1 MQIIARQTKPIM
13 LVAGGLNLTMI
24 YGVFAAQAAMQ
35 GMFGDTLS
43 GPLAE
48 IIVRNWAAL
57 VAIGGAMLIWGA
69 MHPPVQGLV
78 LTAVGGSK
86 LIFIVLVLVYGRAYL
101 TGQAGAIIALDAV
114 WVALFAACLVGR
126 PRGTAF

>member
-1 MQIIARQTKPIM
+1 MQIIAGQTKPIM
-13 LVAGGLNLTMI
+13 LIAGGLTLTMI
-24 YGVFAAQAAMQ
+24 YGALAPQAALQ
-35 GMFGDTLS
+35 GMFGDNLS

-101 TGQAGAIIALDAV
+101 TGQAGVIIALDAV

-126 PRGTAF
+126 PRGTAV

>member
-1 MQIIARQTKPIM
+1 
-13 LVAGGLNLTMI
+13 MI
-24 YGVFAAQAAMQ
+24 YGVFAPQAAMQ

-57 VAIGGAMLIWGA
+57 VTIGGAMLIWGA

-126 PRGTAF
+126 PHGTAV

>member
-1 MQIIARQTKPIM
+1 MQIISRQTKPIM
-13 LVAGGLNLTMI
+13 LIAGGLTLTMI
-24 YGVFAAQAAMQ
+24 YGALAPQAALQ

-86 LIFIVLVLVYGRAYL
+86 LIFIVLMLTYGRAYL

-114 WVALFAACLVGR
+114 WVALFTACLVGR
-126 PRGTAF
+126 RRGAAI

>member
-13 LVAGGLNLTMI
+13 LVAGGLTLTMI
-24 YGVFAAQAAMQ
+24 YGVFAPQAAMQ

-57 VAIGGAMLIWGA
+57 VTIGGAMLIWGA

-126 PRGTAF
+126 PHGTAV